1 MPTIRLPLLITGSL
15 RTCSFSMCRT
25 ALPRSSSS
33 RQQWMPGVI
42 TSRAIARPAS
52 KLSCANPLQT
62 MSRSVTI
69 SISRSFSPIGMA
81 PMSCSRINF
90 ASSVTG
96 VSGLTQSTPLCIAS
110 LTFMAGLHCGI
121 VFPRE
126 SWLKIRQRLDF
137 GKPGVYI
144 LLGYVSEEDDLP
156 TLYIG
161 QGDVVRTR
169 IDTHV
174 QTKDFWNKAV
184 VFVSSASGGG
194 LNRAHATWLEHA
206 LIRRAIAAKQSHLEN
221 GTEPQEP
228 AMSEAERADMQA
240 FLREM
245 LQILPLV
252 GLNAF
257 EFPRPVAEPMVKPS
271 DASQVKAAPG
281 ELDTIV
287 VPAQKDGFERVFL
300 GQDAWWAI
308 RISGGMIP
316 KIKYIAAYQS
326 APVSAITHAAPVA
339 RIEPHGDKIGRAHV

>member
-1 MPTIRLPLLITGSL
+1 M
-15 RTCSFSMCRT
+15 
-25 ALPRSSSS
+25 
-33 RQQWMPGVI
+33 
-42 TSRAIARPAS
+42 
-52 KLSCANPLQT
+52 
-62 MSRSVTI
+62 
-69 SISRSFSPIGMA
+69 
-81 PMSCSRINF
+81 
-90 ASSVTG
+90 
-96 VSGLTQSTPLCIAS
+96 
-110 LTFMAGLHCGI
+110 
-121 VFPRE
+121 
-126 SWLKIRQRLDF
+126 
-137 GKPGVYI
+137 
-144 LLGYVSEEDDLP
+144 P

-339 RIEPHGDKIGRAHV
+339 RIEPHGDSGKFKLIFSEPARPIGPVPLGDAPSGFMQGPRYTTYERLLKAKKVTELIGRT